1 LKEKEFNYSFKVR
14 DESYLW
20 SEDKEVISFHALST
34 SSLLEEIHKCSYNTI
49 KDLLEEDQI
58 SVVSHS
64 CIDHLSSTPYSF
76 KVFIKLKITDVTYN
90 KVHFQGE
97 AFDETSKIATFELT
111 RNIISKKILRKN
123 LNHKMESTNLS
134 GQISERYTY
143 KDESLLN
150 TLTKKYPKGGKEKWQ
165 KEVL

>member
-64 CIDHLSSTPYSF
+64 CIDHLSPTPYSF

>member
-1 LKEKEFNYSFKVR
+1 MSTFLEKIISLKGKEFNYSFKVK

-34 SSLLEEIHKCSYNTI
+34 SSLLEEIHKCSYNTL
-49 KDLLEEDQI
+49 KDLLDKDQV

-76 KVFIKLKITDVTYN
+76 KVFIKLKITDVSYN

-97 AFDETSKIATFELT
+97 AFDEINKIATFELT
-111 RNIISKKILRKN
+111 RNIVSKKILRKN
-123 LNHKMESTNLS
+123 LNQKMESINLS
-134 GQISERYTY
+134 GQISERYT
-143 KDESLLN
+143 
-150 TLTKKYPKGGKEKWQ
+150 
-165 KEVL
+165 